1 MTCLMERTSKS
12 GMGQRT
18 IHQQGFKGNSCKDL
32 VLKIMMQHIGGKRSA
47 TYRRQCPLT
56 ESLETISKRK
66 EGNC

>member
-32 VLKIMMQHIGGKRSA
+32 VLEIMMQHIGGKRSA
-47 TYRRQCPLT
+47 
-56 ESLETISKRK
+56 K
-66 EGNC
+66 EAMSTHGKFGNYI